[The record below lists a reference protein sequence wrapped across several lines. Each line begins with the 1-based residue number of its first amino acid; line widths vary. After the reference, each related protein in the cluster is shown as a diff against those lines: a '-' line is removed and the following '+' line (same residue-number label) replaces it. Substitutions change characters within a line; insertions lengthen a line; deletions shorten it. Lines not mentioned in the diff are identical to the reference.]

1 MLTGMGEQVDVLRM
15 ASGSNW
21 RGDSEDGQGYEFH
34 HSIYDVLVE
43 LDEARQRTDRNHRED
58 FEITGF
64 LSMAVGEDIQA
75 GDRLQLPASAGMFEG
90 QLVAVE
96 GKPFNWKLG
105 SWEPGKR
112 VRFRG
117 VGSNGR

>member
-1 MLTGMGEQVDVLRM
+1 MLAGMGEQVDILRRV
-15 ASGSNW
+15 SGSDW
-21 RGDSEDGQGYEFH
+21 RDDPIGGHDYEFH
-34 HSIYDVLVE
+34 HSISDVLVE
-43 LDEARQRTDRNHRED
+43 LDEARQRTDRQGRED
-58 FEITGF
+58 YEITGF

-105 SWEPGKR
+105 SWQAGKR
-112 VRFRG
+112 VRFKG